1 MRLTVEVGLVVGSL
15 GARMER
21 PPGPSWRPPQLGSC
35 PQCGTTQLQAAHS
48 AAPRTCSTR
57 NTLPAALL
65 CDYAVTAAGA
75 SSDQVTKGVNGSFHG
90 IRRRVH

>member
-1 MRLTVEVGLVVGSL
+1 MRPTVEVGLVVGSL

-48 AAPRTCSTR
+48 AAPRTPC

-65 CDYAVTAAGA
+65 CDYAVTAAGS
-75 SSDQVTKGVNGSFHG
+75 SSDHT
-90 IRRRVH
+90 R